1 MNIEFSP
8 EETIYSEAGA
18 MVYMTG
24 NVSMQAKA
32 RGGVGRGLKRMIT
45 GESFFITNY
54 NASGGNGLVG
64 LGGHLPG
71 KIFPIDVGEGTW
83 LAQRDSFL
91 CAESTVDMDLAFQ
104 KKMGSVFFGGEGF
117 VLQKFTGTGTCFI
130 HAAGDFTVVDLKPG
144 QQYKVST
151 SHAVAW
157 EDTVDYDISSSGSLK
172 TALFSGEGLFVTTLT
187 GPGKIVL
194 QSLSLHDLAGAL
206 YPFMP
211 KPSRSSPTISLGGRN

>member
-54 NASGGNGLVG
+54 NTSGGNGLVG

-71 KIFPIDVGEGTW
+71 KIFPIDVGEGNW

-91 CAESTVDMDLAFQ
+91 CAESTVEMDLAFQ
-104 KKMGSVFFGGEGF
+104 KKLGSVFFGGEGLI
-117 VLQKFTGTGTCFI
+117 LQKFSGKGTCFI

-157 EDTVDYDISSSGSLK
+157 EDTVDYDISKSGSLK

-194 QSLSLHDLAGAL
+194 QSLSLQDLAGAL

-211 KPSRSSPTISLGGRN
+211 KPSRSSPNITLGGRN